1 MSRGVFSVYS
11 VMGPDEDEGVDSR
24 VSFRVI
30 MGADSRVKQCVGGDR
45 RRSILMVGVLLAVE
59 EGEGRMGS
67 DDMLEGGS
75 VTLVFTSAM
84 LPPSSTFSPWALFP
98 KDTIVF
104 LI

>member
-45 RRSILMVGVLLAVE
+45 RRSILMVGVLLAVA
-59 EGEGRMGS
+59 EGRMGS
-67 DDMLEGGS
+67 DDMLERGS
-75 VTLVFTSAM
+75 ATLVFTSAM
-84 LPPSSTFSPWALFP
+84 LPSSTFSPWTLFP
-98 KDTIVF
+98 KDAIVF